1 MPDAA
6 QNPWH
11 NNATMPDIQHK
22 VYFSSW
28 DPGHFQF
35 TSIISTTVSL
45 VELVVVK
52 HGCHIILCSYW
63 QHQGGCFSLF
73 LALPK
78 GPHHASKLFKA
89 SNITSIESILNSYHF
104 ECHLVFQ
111 ALTATFIVPKFQHII
126 VPKFSRS
133 PQHVYQIFS
142 PCLTIF
148 SILNWLYCGA
158 MQLAP
163 STCWTHQGLL
173 FSGVCIILH
182 QYKDHLYTGWWIV
195 IIHSCW
201 TYAKFVACCPFESNL
216 HWKRYKSRFA
226 FVSKVL
232 IQFWGHLWSW
242 GPFFILSIE

>member
-1 MPDAA
+1 MQPKILGTIMPLC
-6 QNPWH
+6 QTFSIRCIFPVG
-11 NNATMPDIQHK
+11 IQ
-22 VYFSSW
+22 VISS
-28 DPGHFQF
+28 
-35 TSIISTTVSL
+35 SLASSL

-111 ALTATFIVPKFQHII
+111 ALTARFIVPKFQHII

-148 SILNWLYCGA
+148 SIL
-158 MQLAP
+158 
-163 STCWTHQGLL
+163 
-173 FSGVCIILH
+173 
-182 QYKDHLYTGWWIV
+182 D
-195 IIHSCW
+195 
-201 TYAKFVACCPFESNL
+201 
-216 HWKRYKSRFA
+216 
-226 FVSKVL
+226 
-232 IQFWGHLWSW
+232 
-242 GPFFILSIE
+242 